1 MSKTIEVIT
10 RITIPD
16 GKEWIANKAEEKL
29 GWFDEMDMEHQYP
42 EDKDKTQ
49 FRKNL
54 ADTLSNQVVRA
65 VEDSILEHYG
75 QSEYEEA
82 QATIQSLEIEKSFSI
97 S

>member
-16 GKEWIANKAEEKL
+16 WKEWIANKAEEKL
-29 GWFDEMDMEHQYP
+29 GWFDEMDMENQYP

-54 ADTLSNQVVRA
+54 ADTLSNQVVTA
-65 VEDSILEHYG
+65 VENSILEYYG
-75 QSEYEEA
+75 QSAYAEA
-82 QATIQSLEIEKSFSI
+82 QATIQSIEVEKSFSI